1 MKQDFNIIVFI
12 SGTGS
17 NLDSLIKNQ
26 EKYDYKI
33 VLVIS
38 NNKDASGLNFANN
51 SGIPTHTFEWDKT
64 DLELKHLQTKIDSFD
79 CDLIVLAG
87 FMRILPELFIN
98 KYTNKIVNIH
108 PSLLPKYPGLHTYKR
123 ALDNKDEYHGA
134 SVHYVTADLDAG
146 KVLSQYPIKIEKTDD
161 IASLSSRLLTKEH
174 KLYPYTI
181 GLIRQNRVEWI
192 KNQLYFDGLLLKQPV
207 LMHD

>member
-1 MKQDFNIIVFI
+1 MRF
-12 SGTGS
+12 
-17 NLDSLIKNQ
+17 L
-26 EKYDYKI
+26 
-33 VLVIS
+33 LV
-38 NNKDASGLNFANN
+38 
-51 SGIPTHTFEWDKT
+51 
-64 DLELKHLQTKIDSFD
+64 
-79 CDLIVLAG
+79 
-87 FMRILPELFIN
+87 LFIIN
-98 KYTNKIVNIH
+98 YTNYIFNIH

-192 KNQLYFDGLLLKQPV
+192 KNQLYFDGQLLKQPV